1 MREIKV
7 DVAVVGASPAGL
19 SAAESAART
28 GAKTLL
34 IDRDFASLPN
44 ANTVFEGMA
53 EIARI
58 RTDPFSIHKVRGM
71 RLLSP
76 SGHGLEIEANGCFL
90 DRERFYG
97 YYLDLAKNA
106 GTEIEEADV
115 RKVSRTCE
123 RVELSL
129 SSGDRI
135 SSKIVIDAGGVDS
148 IVALSLGLSP
158 IRYPD
163 DIAWAMEVEV
173 RHPGIGDEDRFEY
186 WLGSIAPGWK
196 ATFSPAGGDRATLGV
211 FVRRHGRDVRPFLDA
226 FLRAFVKRRSNLYP
240 GLESMEVLEVR
251 RGGDPIA
258 ALPGEIVA
266 DNIMVAGGAAAQS
279 GLAYSMR
286 SGAICGDIA
295 GWAALSGDT
304 SREQLFKYVRRWRK
318 ELGTQYLLGRASLET
333 LRAMSDGE
341 IDRLVLA
348 LKGKDLVLS
357 GGIFKK
363 TANSAV
369 KVTAAM
375 PKLLPR
381 FLINLLGSLTC

>member
-106 GTEIEEADV
+106 GTEIAEADV

-123 RVELSL
+123 RVNYRSPPAIGSPQR
-129 SSGDRI
+129 SS
-135 SSKIVIDAGGVDS
+135 
-148 IVALSLGLSP
+148 
-158 IRYPD
+158 
-163 DIAWAMEVEV
+163 
-173 RHPGIGDEDRFEY
+173 
-186 WLGSIAPGWK
+186 
-196 ATFSPAGGDRATLGV
+196 
-211 FVRRHGRDVRPFLDA
+211 
-226 FLRAFVKRRSNLYP
+226 
-240 GLESMEVLEVR
+240 
-251 RGGDPIA
+251 
-258 ALPGEIVA
+258 
-266 DNIMVAGGAAAQS
+266 
-279 GLAYSMR
+279 
-286 SGAICGDIA
+286 
-295 GWAALSGDT
+295 
-304 SREQLFKYVRRWRK
+304 
-318 ELGTQYLLGRASLET
+318 
-333 LRAMSDGE
+333 
-341 IDRLVLA
+341 
-348 LKGKDLVLS
+348 
-357 GGIFKK
+357 
-363 TANSAV
+363 
-369 KVTAAM
+369 
-375 PKLLPR
+375 
-381 FLINLLGSLTC
+381 